1 MADVGQNTAAQYKG
15 STVSAALGIDSTPL
29 ECRSC
34 GRRLPIRLTVGEERA
49 ALWECVNCAAGYAGI
64 FDTSAG
70 PAATRLVQLGT
81 VHFNM
86 SRAAPI
92 PAALREV
99 ATELAQ
105 RRAIPTGPERRR
117 EPRYPKDIVVPV
129 TAVDDRFTP
138 IGDPFPAILVNISPN
153 GAGIAHAQPV
163 NSEFLAF
170 EIPSDTT
177 IQAVIRIS
185 HSRPVGP
192 FYTCG
197 GPFVARFGTKPNG

>member
-15 STVSAALGIDSTPL
+15 PTVSAVLGIDSTRL

-64 FDTSAG
+64 FDTTAE
-70 PAATRLVQLGT
+70 PAATRLVRLGNI
-81 VHFNM
+81 HFHT

-92 PAALREV
+92 PDALREV

-117 EPRYPKDIVVPV
+117 EPRFPKDIVVPV

-138 IGDPFPAILVNISPN
+138 IGDPFPAILVNISPD
-153 GAGIAHAQPV
+153 GAGIAQAQPV
-163 NSEFLAF
+163 DSEFLAF

-177 IQAVIRIS
+177 IQTVIRIS
-185 HSRPVGP
+185 HSRPVDH
-192 FYTCG
+192 FYACG
-197 GPFVARFGTKPNG
+197 GPFIARFGTTPNG